1 MPFGI
6 IAPIVGAA
14 VGIYGANKQAN
25 AAKSAQQER
34 NNATEAQYQ
43 YNKERW
49 EMDKQKM
56 LADREFKVKEIE
68 ERARQEGQLAGFKDA
83 SAARQYNYQLQIRN
97 KQQDTNERMYAKSNA
112 IFQQQLGLN
121 ALQERSAR
129 MDERQQLEEIKAEK
143 RYEKNTAYLDGIIA
157 EGEIRAR
164 GQMGRSVQ
172 KARSVQTLKTAT
184 ALTLLDLSLQNA
196 TTASESAIR
205 NIKQDRT
212 VADLNAYAT
221 KMLDPGVLPMPV
233 QPLPTPMS
241 TFMYPRV
248 YEDYDF
254 GPEPVRGAMI
264 SPSSASAQVWGSSIS
279 SLAGMASQIVSGFT
293 PNVTTPV

>member
-1 MPFGI
+1 MPWGI
-6 IAPIVGAA
+6 VAPIVGAA
-14 VGIYGANKQAN
+14 VGIYGANKSSN
-25 AAKSAQQER
+25 AAKDAQQSR
-34 NNATEAQYQ
+34 NDATAAQHE
-43 YNKERW
+43 YNKEKW
-49 EMDKQKM
+49 AMDKQKM
-56 LADREFKVKEIE
+56 LADREYKVKEIE

-83 SAARQYNYQLQIRN
+83 SAARLYNYQLQIRN

-112 IFQQQLGLN
+112 IFQSQLGLN

-129 MDERQQLEEIKAEK
+129 MDERTQLEEIQAEK
-143 RYEKNTAYLDGIIA
+143 RYEKNTAYLDGILA

-164 GQMGRSVQ
+164 GQMGRSIQ

-196 TTASESAIR
+196 TAASESAIR

-233 QPLPTPMS
+233 EPLPTPRA
-241 TFMYPRV
+241 TFLYPRV

-254 GPEPVRGAMI
+254 GPEPIPGAMI
-264 SPSSASAQVWGSSIS
+264 SPSSASAAVWGSSIT
-279 SLAGMASQIVSGFT
+279 SLAGAATDIISVAGPKLFG
-293 PNVTTPV
+293 

>member
-1 MPFGI
+1 MFGV

-43 YNKERW
+43 YNKEKW

-112 IFQQQLGLN
+112 IFEQQLGLN

-279 SLAGMASQIVSGFT
+279 SLAGMASQIVQGFT
-293 PNVTTPV
+293 PNVG

>member
-1 MPFGI
+1 MFGI

-43 YNKERW
+43 YNKEKW
-49 EMDKQKM
+49 AMDKEKM

-112 IFQQQLGLN
+112 IFQSQLVLN

-129 MDERQQLEEIKAEK
+129 MDERQSLEEIKAEK

-172 KARSVQTLKTAT
+172 KDRSVQTLKTAT

-196 TTASESAIR
+196 TVASESAIR

-221 KMLDPGVLPMPV
+221 KMLDPGILPMPV

-279 SLAGMASQIVSGFT
+279 SLAGMASQIVSNIT
-293 PNVTTPV
+293 PNV

>member
-1 MPFGI
+1 MFGV

-34 NNATEAQYQ
+34 NNATDAQYE
-43 YNKERW
+43 YNKEKW
-49 EMDKQKM
+49 AMEKQQM
-56 LADREFKVKEIE
+56 LANREFKVKEIE
-68 ERARQEGQLAGFKDA
+68 ERARQEGELAGFKDA
-83 SAARQYNYQLQIRN
+83 TAARQYNYQLQIRN
-97 KQQDTNERMYAKSNA
+97 KQQDTNERMFAKSNA
-112 IFQQQLGLN
+112 IYQSQLGLN

-254 GPEPVRGAMI
+254 GPEPIQGAMI

-279 SLAGMASQIVSGFT
+279 SLAGMASQIVGNFT
-293 PNVTTPV
+293 PNVV

>member
-1 MPFGI
+1 MFGI

-34 NNATEAQYQ
+34 NNAVDAQYE
-43 YNKERW
+43 YDKEKW
-49 EMDKQKM
+49 AMEKQAM
-56 LADREFKVKEIE
+56 LANREFKVKEIE
-68 ERARQEGQLAGFKDA
+68 ERARQEGELAGYKDA
-83 SAARQYNYQLQIRN
+83 SNARQYNYQLQIRN

-112 IFQQQLGLN
+112 IFQSQLGLN

-293 PNVTTPV
+293 PNVTA

>member
-1 MPFGI
+1 MFGI

-49 EMDKQKM
+49 AMDKEKM

-112 IFQQQLGLN
+112 IFEQQLGLN

-129 MDERQQLEEIKAEK
+129 MDERQQLSEIQAEK
-143 RYEKNTAYLDGIIA
+143 RYEQNTAYIDGILA
-157 EGEIRAR
+157 EGAIRAR
-164 GQMGRSVQ
+164 GQTGRSVD
-172 KARSVQTLKTAT
+172 KARSVATLKAAT

-196 TTASESAIR
+196 TTASQSAIR

-279 SLAGMASQIVSGFT
+279 SLAGMASQIVQGFT
-293 PNVTTPV
+293 PNV

>member
-1 MPFGI
+1 MPFNI

-34 NNATEAQYQ
+34 NNATAAQYE

-49 EMDKQKM
+49 AMDKEKM
-56 LADREFKVKEIE
+56 LADREFKVREIE

-112 IFQQQLGLN
+112 IFEQQLGLN

-129 MDERQQLEEIKAEK
+129 MDERQSLAEIQAEK
-143 RYEKNTAYLDGIIA
+143 RYEQNTAYIDGILA
-157 EGEIRAR
+157 EGAIRAR
-164 GQMGRSVQ
+164 GQTGRSID
-172 KARSVQTLKTAT
+172 KARSVATLKAAT

-241 TFMYPRV
+241 QFMYPRV

-254 GPEPVRGAMI
+254 GPEPIQGAMI

-279 SLAGMASQIVSGFT
+279 SLAGMASQIVQGFT
-293 PNVTTPV
+293 PNVV

>member
-1 MPFGI
+1 MFGI

-25 AAKSAQQER
+25 AAKDAQKER
-34 NNATEAQYQ
+34 NNATAAQYE

-56 LADREFKVKEIE
+56 LADREFKVREIE

-112 IFQQQLGLN
+112 IFEQQLGLN

-129 MDERQQLEEIKAEK
+129 MDERQSLAEIQAEK
-143 RYEKNTAYLDGIIA
+143 RYEQNTAYIDGILA
-157 EGEIRAR
+157 EGQIRAR
-164 GQMGRSVQ
+164 GQTGRSVE
-172 KARSVQTLKTAT
+172 KARSVATLKAAT

-279 SLAGMASQIVSGFT
+279 SLAGMASQIVQGFT
-293 PNVTTPV
+293 PNVTA

>member
-34 NNATEAQYQ
+34 NNATEAQYE
-43 YNKERW
+43 YNKEKW
-49 EMDKQKM
+49 AMEKQQM
-56 LADREFKVKEIE
+56 LANREFKVKEIE
-68 ERARQEGQLAGFKDA
+68 ERARQEGELAGFKDA
-83 SAARQYNYQLQIRN
+83 TAARQYNYQLQIRN
-97 KQQDTNERMYAKSNA
+97 KQQDTNERMFDKSNA
-112 IFQQQLGLN
+112 IFQSQLGLN

-129 MDERQQLEEIKAEK
+129 MDERQSLEEIKAEK

-164 GQMGRSVQ
+164 GQMGRSVA

-233 QPLPTPMS
+233 PVSYTHLTLPTK
-241 TFMYPRV
+241 R
-248 YEDYDF
+248 
-254 GPEPVRGAMI
+254 
-264 SPSSASAQVWGSSIS
+264 
-279 SLAGMASQIVSGFT
+279 IV
-293 PNVTTPV
+293 

>member
-1 MPFGI
+1 MFGI

-34 NNATEAQYQ
+34 NNATEAQYE

-164 GQMGRSVQ
+164 GQMGRSIQ

-293 PNVTTPV
+293 PNVTA

>member
-1 MPFGI
+1 MFGI

-25 AAKSAQQER
+25 AQREAQQTR
-34 NNATEAQYQ
+34 NDATAAQYE
-43 YNKERW
+43 YDKEKW
-49 EMDKQKM
+49 AMDKQQM
-56 LADREFKVKEIE
+56 LANREFKVREIE
-68 ERARQEGQLAGFKDA
+68 ERARAEGELAGFKDA
-83 SAARQYNYQLQIRN
+83 SAARQYNYQLQIRD

-112 IFQQQLGLN
+112 IFQSQLGLN

-164 GQMGRSVQ
+164 GQMGRSVA

-212 VADLNAYAT
+212 VADLNAFAS

-233 QPLPTPMS
+233 QPLPTPMAQ
-241 TFMYPRV
+241 FMYPRT

-254 GPEPVRGAMI
+254 GPQPIQGAMI
-264 SPSSASAQVWGSSIS
+264 SPNSAAAQVWGSSIT
-279 SLAGMASQIVSGFT
+279 SLAGAASQIVSGFT
-293 PNVTTPV
+293 PNVTG

>member
-1 MPFGI
+1 MFGI

-34 NNATEAQYQ
+34 NNATEAQYE

-68 ERARQEGQLAGFKDA
+68 ERARQEGELAGFKDA

-112 IFQQQLGLN
+112 IFETQLGLN

-164 GQMGRSVQ
+164 GQMGRSVA

-248 YEDYDF
+248 YDEYDF
-254 GPEPVRGAMI
+254 GPEPIRGAMI
-264 SPSSASAQVWGSSIS
+264 SPNSAAAQVWGSSIT
-279 SLAGMASQIVSGFT
+279 SLAGMASQILSNNT
-293 PNVTTPV
+293 PNVV

>member
-1 MPFGI
+1 MFGV

-34 NNATEAQYQ
+34 NNATQAQYE

-112 IFQQQLGLN
+112 IFEQQLGLN

-279 SLAGMASQIVSGFT
+279 SLAGMATQIVQGFT
-293 PNVTTPV
+293 PNVTA

>member
-1 MPFGI
+1 MAFGI

-25 AAKSAQQER
+25 AAKDAQQER

-49 EMDKQKM
+49 AMDKEKM

-112 IFQQQLGLN
+112 IFQSQLGLN

-129 MDERQQLEEIKAEK
+129 MDERQSLEEIKAEK

-279 SLAGMASQIVSGFT
+279 SLAGMASQIVGNFT
-293 PNVTTPV
+293 PNVV

>member
-1 MPFGI
+1 MFGV

-34 NNATEAQYQ
+34 NNATEARYE
-43 YNKERW
+43 YDKEKW
-49 EMDKQKM
+49 AMEKQQM
-56 LADREFKVKEIE
+56 LANREFKVKEIE

-97 KQQDTNERMYAKSNA
+97 KQQDTNERMFDKSNA
-112 IFQQQLGLN
+112 IFQSQLGLN

-129 MDERQQLEEIKAEK
+129 MDERQSLEEIKAEK

-241 TFMYPRV
+241 QFMYPRV

-254 GPEPVRGAMI
+254 GPEPIRGAMI
-264 SPSSASAQVWGSSIS
+264 SPNSAAAQVWGSSIS
-279 SLAGMASQIVSGFT
+279 SLAGMASQIVGNMT
-293 PNVTTPV
+293 PNVTA

>member
-1 MPFGI
+1 MFNI

-129 MDERQQLEEIKAEK
+129 MDERQQLEEIKVEK

-279 SLAGMASQIVSGFT
+279 SLAGMASQIVQGFT
-293 PNVTTPV
+293 PNVTA

>member
-1 MPFGI
+1 MFGI

-34 NNATEAQYQ
+34 NNATQAQYE

-293 PNVTTPV
+293 PNVTA

>member
-1 MPFGI
+1 MFGI

-34 NNATEAQYQ
+34 NNATEAQYE
-43 YNKERW
+43 YNKEKW

-83 SAARQYNYQLQIRN
+83 SNARQYNYQLQIRN

-112 IFQQQLGLN
+112 IFEQQLGLN

-221 KMLDPGVLPMPV
+221 KMLDPGILPMPV

-279 SLAGMASQIVSGFT
+279 SLAGMATQIVQGFT
-293 PNVTTPV
+293 PNVTA

>member
-1 MPFGI
+1 MAFGI

-112 IFQQQLGLN
+112 IFEQQLGLN

-129 MDERQQLEEIKAEK
+129 MDERQQLSEIQAEK
-143 RYEKNTAYLDGIIA
+143 RYEQNTAYIDGILA
-157 EGEIRAR
+157 EGAIRAR
-164 GQMGRSVQ
+164 GQTGRSVD
-172 KARSVQTLKTAT
+172 KARSVATLKTAT

-279 SLAGMASQIVSGFT
+279 SLAGMASQIVGTSIPQIF
-293 PNVTTPV
+293 NA